1 MPTTIKDPVHGY
13 IELDAFEEKVVDSP
27 WFQRLRRVRQNDV
40 CSIVY
45 PTMGTARFEHS
56 LGAMHLAGG
65 CMRAAL
71 EDEASQAN
79 VDRFLR
85 FLGGELRGLGI
96 EVARERLPLFARQ
109 CARMYGALH
118 DIGHPPYSHLIES
131 CFTAAEIGLPAG
143 TASHWHEENGARI
156 VREHL
161 PASIAASGED
171 ANVLRVVAEL
181 ARKDLP
187 TPALVAIKQL
197 VDSVV
202 DVDRMDFVLRDGR
215 ASGSEFGTYDL
226 RRLVSS
232 FRVHVVELNGA
243 AQQILI
249 RPLNKALSAIESLI
263 QERYK
268 LYRWVLFHHRVMQSR
283 ALMRFVMRSTRRG
296 FSPRQL
302 LAANYVPVPSAGSA
316 EQYPYALLGDGVV
329 EQHLDRQLHDL
340 RLRETSLSRDEARVL
355 CALRIL
361 VLRQDM
367 GVPLW
372 KRTDVYNGVR
382 DDTSFE
388 MRLRAAFAGVSLE
401 LPHQRVIRAHGS
413 YANWV
418 ATKLRTPGDAHYLQ
432 EIENRLNAGPDEEW
446 YLLEVPAF
454 SRTGDDRVLVAGDRP
469 GEFRSAYLS
478 DISTVAV
485 ATDEA
490 RRNDV
495 HLFAF
500 AFANRSLAG
509 PERQGLQAR
518 GRGRLATVIADMYQ
532 ASATMRKDWEPPP
545 L

>member
-13 IELDAFEEKVVDSP
+13 IELDALEENVVDSP
-27 WFQRLRRVRQNDV
+27 WFQRLRRVKQNDV

-45 PTMGTARFEHS
+45 PTMLTTRFEHS
-56 LGAMHLAGG
+56 LGAMHLAGA
-65 CMRAAL
+65 CIRAAL
-71 EDEASQAN
+71 EDEASREN
-79 VDRFLR
+79 VSKFLR
-85 FLGGELRGLGI
+85 FLEGELRVLGI
-96 EVARERLPLFARQ
+96 EVSTPALPVFARR

-131 CFTAAEIGLPAG
+131 CFTAVEIGLPAS
-143 TASHWHEENGARI
+143 TAAHWHEANGEEI
-156 VREHL
+156 VRRHL
-161 PASIAASGED
+161 PASVAATGEN
-171 ANVLRVVAEL
+171 AHVLRVVAEL
-181 ARKDLP
+181 ARKDLSA
-187 TPALVAIKQL
+187 PALLAIKHL

-243 AQQILI
+243 PQQLLL
-249 RPLNKALSAIESLI
+249 RPLNKSLSAIESLI

-283 ALMRFVMRSTRRG
+283 ALMRFVMRGTRQG

-302 LAANYVPVPSAGSA
+302 LAANYVPMPSADSA
-316 EQYPYALLGDGVV
+316 ERHLYAMLGDSVI
-329 EQHLDRQLHDL
+329 EQHLDRYLHDL
-340 RLRETSLSRDEARVL
+340 RSRESSLSRDEARVL

-361 VLRQDM
+361 VLREDM

-382 DDTSFE
+382 DETSFE
-388 MRLRAAFAGVSLE
+388 MRLRASFAGVSPE
-401 LPHQRVIRAHGS
+401 LPHQRILRAHGS

-418 ATKLRTPGDAHYLQ
+418 ATKLRTPGDDHYKQ
-432 EIENRLNAGPDEEW
+432 EIEQRLNAGHEEW

-454 SRTGDDRVLVAGDRP
+454 SKTGDDRVLVAGERP

-500 AFANRSLAG
+500 AFSNRPLAG
-509 PERQGLQAR
+509 TERRDLQAR
-518 GRGRLATVIADMYQ
+518 GRARLATVIAAMYQ
-532 ASATMRKDWEPPP
+532 ERATMRKDWEPPP